1 MSEKMERLS
10 VLQVIS
16 FSHEVTFLF
25 IFKIVTR
32 KKVKKKKSES
42 TIISKSENII
52 SRCDFNVSTYNL
64 TGNII

>member
-1 MSEKMERLS
+1 MERLS

-42 TIISKSENII
+42 TIISKSESII
-52 SRCDFNVSTYNL
+52 SRYDFNVSTYNL

>member
-1 MSEKMERLS
+1 MERLS

-42 TIISKSENII
+42 TIISKSESII
-52 SRCDFNVSTYNL
+52 SRYDFNVSIHNL